1 MPDRTL
7 TAGVILLV
15 VLSLFDALYP
25 PLFGVGG
32 GATPD
37 VIVISLALGVFT
49 LIALGLW
56 AAWTRSETGRPRVAH
71 VGCRGRA
78 RAVGPLGHPGLLPH
92 RGTYR
97 SQDRRRVRG
106 RADHRRRSD
115 GPRRTGSRNDPHPT
129 RRTAALSRCSAG

>member
-7 TAGVILLV
+7 TTGVILLV

-56 AAWTRSETGRPRVAH
+56 AAWTRSQTGRPRVAMWVAVVTRVLSALSAIPAFFLTEVPTGAKIAAGLVVVLTI
-71 VGCRGRA
+71 VGVLMVRGELGRA
-78 RAVGPLGHPGLLPH
+78 
-92 RGTYR
+92 T
-97 SQDRRRVRG
+97 VRTE
-106 RADHRRRSD
+106 
-115 GPRRTGSRNDPHPT
+115 TGARQ
-129 RRTAALSRCSAG
+129 R